1 VPLIVIPDSYIFPF
15 IVPKI
20 VWFRSF
26 VMLMLG
32 AYILLLASN
41 WARYRIRLT
50 PINTVVGLFFI
61 SFAIS
66 TFAGVD
72 WYHSLWDNHERMLGL
87 FTIFHYVVYY
97 FIATSVVREWED
109 WKWLLRAFLFAGG
122 IVMFIGFLQTY
133 VNHDLVVNQGKVS
146 RVSSTLG
153 NAIYF
158 SGYGLFLLFV
168 GYLLAIKEKIKKT
181 NLWFWY
187 AVVGGLLGFWGIFG
201 GGTRGAFLGL
211 VAGLGVLAVSYII
224 SLREHKK
231 IRQGLGILIILG
243 VIVLALLFNFRQ
255 TDFVKNIPAVGRLV
269 NTQISGGTANTRI
282 MAWGIAV
289 DAWKERPVFGWGPNN
304 YYYAFNKYYRA
315 EFLEH
320 GWGETWFD
328 NAHSVVM
335 NTLAVQG
342 GVGIVTYL
350 GVFVVAFIMLWRS
363 RKKDN
368 LDPHIVAVG
377 SAFLIAHLVSLVTV
391 FDNPTSYLYFF
402 FFLALIS
409 RHTNNLDVRA
419 EKKTSKNI
427 SVGLTTIVS
436 LVVLLMV
443 FSTNINPARAN
454 IAALNVIRVLNTGQD
469 ISEVYNHATST
480 PSPHIDDIRKDV
492 ARISGN
498 IIPKLSQNNKG
509 LEAFRLFELM
519 HSELQKNLELHP
531 MDIRIN
537 IELAFI
543 NTLGAQ
549 LEQSP
554 DLLFE
559 AEQYLEDAL
568 VLSPKRQQLQ
578 YTLASLKSQLNKN
591 DEAVKILQDSI
602 DNDPRIGEGWWRM
615 ALLYKQMG
623 DVEKAKEILQ
633 EAMDDGIVFDAK
645 GSGVVDSIL
654 QSE

>member
-1 VPLIVIPDSYIFPF
+1 
-15 IVPKI
+15 
-20 VWFRSF
+20 
-26 VMLMLG
+26 
-32 AYILLLASN
+32 
-41 WARYRIRLT
+41 
-50 PINTVVGLFFI
+50 
-61 SFAIS
+61 
-66 TFAGVD
+66 
-72 WYHSLWDNHERMLGL
+72 
-87 FTIFHYVVYY
+87 
-97 FIATSVVREWED
+97 
-109 WKWLLRAFLFAGG
+109 
-122 IVMFIGFLQTY
+122 
-133 VNHDLVVNQGKVS
+133 
-146 RVSSTLG
+146 
-153 NAIYF
+153 
-158 SGYGLFLLFV
+158 
-168 GYLLAIKEKIKKT
+168 
-181 NLWFWY
+181 
-187 AVVGGLLGFWGIFG
+187 
-201 GGTRGAFLGL
+201 
-211 VAGLGVLAVSYII
+211 
-224 SLREHKK
+224 
-231 IRQGLGILIILG
+231 
-243 VIVLALLFNFRQ
+243 
-255 TDFVKNIPAVGRLV
+255 
-269 NTQISGGTANTRI
+269 
-282 MAWGIAV
+282 V